1 MSGFVGDIIPMKIV
15 YGEDNPSVQEVTWNS
30 SNLSVATIDANG
42 RISCRAEGKTII
54 SATSKDSAAVTISIL
69 LSVSIKTEEII
80 LHDGSENITIILD
93 NTDYIMAEVKP
104 ADTTNQILK
113 WISSD
118 PEIVEVEDNGLIRA
132 KKLGE
137 AIITV
142 TSTDGSN
149 VSKTISVTVVD
160 KIVEEAPEEQPNE

>member
-1 MSGFVGDIIPMKIV
+1 
-15 YGEDNPSVQEVTWNS
+15 
-30 SNLSVATIDANG
+30 
-42 RISCRAEGKTII
+42 
-54 SATSKDSAAVTISIL
+54 
-69 LSVSIKTEEII
+69 
-80 LHDGSENITIILD
+80 
-93 NTDYIMAEVKP
+93 MAEVKP